1 MVYKRYIK
9 RNGKIFGL
17 YYYKC
22 YRDSKTGKP
31 KNKIINYIEPKKN
44 KFSKL
49 IYVLIAF
56 SLILI
61 LGFILLNLNSEKTF
75 KINSLSIK
83 DNSPQI
89 SLANSKILGS
99 FIKLIGFDVENE
111 QQEIPEE
118 IPLDIPENFEN
129 APEITEE
136 SIENSEEII
145 ENSPESI
152 ENESEQNN
160 ISETPPKINETNSN
174 VTIET
179 NNSAESI
186 GDHSAESNI
195 SENISIINE
204 FPGDHPA
211 GRNISEII
219 ILQENNFTINES
231 TIQYHAK
238 LGEPVKWKKTL
249 KLDAGA
255 NSGKICTNSSIGDCQ
270 IKENKTLNNLEVTLP
285 KTAGEVSVRKTNS
298 DGIFEELEVNVKN
311 EKIISETEPV
321 IFPQGMT
328 PVSLITGQFTKDEN
342 KKNIFNTLRK
352 GTSTLKKGTS
362 KIFKFFRNFVALVGR
377 VIDIGENENEVL
389 VNIQEELED
398 NDEIEI
404 EYYTEAP
411 YSEEIVFSESHK
423 KINVVGSE
431 EVHYEN
437 ILAFSNLSKE
447 VFEEKI
453 RLYRTSDGIKE
464 QTGFTAYDNNK
475 NELID
480 YIEWIVPSLSNQ
492 TYELILISKAEH
504 LDENKTFIE
513 DIYGQVK
520 TRDQN
525 FSEIPDGDY
534 VRVTFEK
541 NLTNANDITIY
552 ARSENVS
559 EIEVYEFNQTEKIA

>member
-118 IPLDIPENFEN
+118 IPLDIPEN
-129 APEITEE
+129 
-136 SIENSEEII
+136 
-145 ENSPESI
+145 I

-211 GRNISEII
+211 GSNISEII

-298 DGIFEELEVNVKN
+298 DGTFEELEVNVKN

-377 VIDIGENENEVL
+377 VIDIGENENAVL

-398 NDEIEI
+398 EDEIEI
-404 EYYTEAP
+404 EYFTEAP
-411 YSEEIVFSESHK
+411 YSE
-423 KINVVGSE
+423 
-431 EVHYEN
+431 
-437 ILAFSNLSKE
+437 
-447 VFEEKI
+447 
-453 RLYRTSDGIKE
+453 
-464 QTGFTAYDNNK
+464 
-475 NELID
+475 
-480 YIEWIVPSLSNQ
+480 
-492 TYELILISKAEH
+492 
-504 LDENKTFIE
+504 
-513 DIYGQVK
+513 
-520 TRDQN
+520 
-525 FSEIPDGDY
+525 
-534 VRVTFEK
+534 
-541 NLTNANDITIY
+541 
-552 ARSENVS
+552 
-559 EIEVYEFNQTEKIA
+559 

>member
-9 RNGKIFGL
+9 RGGKLFGP
-17 YYYKC
+17 YYYES
-22 YRDSKTGKP
+22 YRDESGRTRT
-31 KNKIINYIEPKKN
+31 KIVNAPKKN
-44 KFSKL
+44 KFFKL
-49 IYVLIAF
+49 IYVLIAV
-56 SLILI
+56 SLILM
-61 LGFILLNLNSEKTF
+61 LGFVILNNNLDEGSPESSFEESSSINSEK
-75 KINSLSIK
+75 
-83 DNSPQI
+83 I
-89 SLANSKILGS
+89 SFGNSKILGS

-111 QQEIPEE
+111 QQEILEE

-129 APEITEE
+129 AAEITEE
-136 SIENSEEII
+136 SIENSEEI
-145 ENSPESI
+145 I

-211 GRNISEII
+211 GINISEII

-377 VIDIGENENEVL
+377 VIDIGENE
-389 VNIQEELED
+389 
-398 NDEIEI
+398 
-404 EYYTEAP
+404 
-411 YSEEIVFSESHK
+411 
-423 KINVVGSE
+423 
-431 EVHYEN
+431 
-437 ILAFSNLSKE
+437 
-447 VFEEKI
+447 
-453 RLYRTSDGIKE
+453 
-464 QTGFTAYDNNK
+464 
-475 NELID
+475 
-480 YIEWIVPSLSNQ
+480 
-492 TYELILISKAEH
+492 
-504 LDENKTFIE
+504 
-513 DIYGQVK
+513 
-520 TRDQN
+520 
-525 FSEIPDGDY
+525 
-534 VRVTFEK
+534 
-541 NLTNANDITIY
+541 
-552 ARSENVS
+552 
-559 EIEVYEFNQTEKIA
+559 